1 MLALKRIALALAVLG
16 GSLIV
21 LFWVMGLASRYLPAP
36 ISTIAGRAESLMQP
50 H

>member
-1 MLALKRIALALAVLG
+1 MLALKRFMIALAVLG

-21 LFWVMGLASRYLPAP
+21 LFWVLGMISRHAPSP
-36 ISTIAGRAESLMQP
+36 ISSFAARAESLMQP

>member
-1 MLALKRIALALAVLG
+1 MGGLKGFMVALAVLG

-21 LFWVMGLASRYLPAP
+21 LFWILGMIARHAPAP
-36 ISTIAGRAESLMQP
+36 ISTFASRAESLMQP